1 MVLYSLTIQYS
12 KTGAPKAIEIMV
24 GMARLE
30 LARDSSQRSLSP
42 LRLPIP
48 PHPYARHA
56 RSNLLITRQDTPCTT
71 STRANLV
78 MDEGIA
84 PSSTVSVHENSENI
98 PPASLQ

>member
-1 MVLYSLTIQYS
+1 MVLYSLTLQYS
-12 KTGAPKAIEIMV
+12 KTGTPKTIEIMV

-56 RSNLLITRQDTPCTT
+56 HSYLLVTYQETPCTT
-71 STRANLV
+71 STRANLY
-78 MDEGIA
+78 G
-84 PSSTVSVHENSENI
+84 HG
-98 PPASLQ
+98 